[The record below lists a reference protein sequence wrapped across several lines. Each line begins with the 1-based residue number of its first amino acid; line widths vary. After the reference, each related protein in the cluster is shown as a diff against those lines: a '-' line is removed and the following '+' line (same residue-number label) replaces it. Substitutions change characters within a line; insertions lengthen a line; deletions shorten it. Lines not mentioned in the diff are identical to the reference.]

1 MKCPYCLN
9 SRTKVVD
16 KRNLEE
22 LDAIR
27 RRRECMSCGRR
38 FTSYERIELAGFAII
53 KKDGRRESYNRNKL
67 TSGLIKACEKRPIR
81 RDEIE
86 KCVAGIEA
94 ELKSCEEKE
103 FPSKAVGEIVMDKLR
118 ELDKVAYIRFASV
131 YREFT
136 DLRSFQ
142 KELTSLK
149 KRADTE
155 PKGRG

>member
-149 KRADTE
+149 KRADIE
-155 PKGRG
+155 SKGRG

>member
-1 MKCPYCLN
+1 M
-9 SRTKVVD
+9 D

>member
-16 KRNLEE
+16 KRNLDE

-38 FTSYERIELAGFAII
+38 FTYYERIELTGFAII
-53 KKDGRRESYNRNKL
+53 KKDGRRESYNRGKL
-67 TSGLIKACEKRPIR
+67 TSGLIKACEKRPISR
-81 RDEIE
+81 EQIE
-86 KCVAGIEA
+86 KCVAAIEA

-103 FPSKAVGEIVMDKLR
+103 FPSHAVGEIVMDKLR

-131 YREFT
+131 YREFA
-136 DLRSFQ
+136 DLRSFE
-142 KELTSLK
+142 KELTVLK
-149 KRADTE
+149 KQA
-155 PKGRG
+155 GS